1 MSLLNNKDKGGNSS
15 KFSYNHSV
23 LKGLQSISDNT
34 GDLAL
39 LAPLLAAIAQEST
52 LISVLNAIVASDQ
65 DIEILLVRDTGNN
78 DEVVQQ
84 ITNYE
89 TGIPVVEYKDVNGNA
104 YVPVGPLEYLDPSG
118 VMNLLLAELID
129 QGLTLDSIEVTTAN
143 TLIELL
149 DQGLSL
155 DGLNSLITTLNST
168 VATEIT
174 LSQVLVELQA
184 INTDLDGLSLEATQQ
199 LVLTAL
205 NTVISNTTGL
215 ATEVTAALI
224 NSNVVLGNITLNN
237 LLNAFN
243 AEDFA
248 SETTLNNLLTNFNA
262 EDFATE
268 LTLAGIKTKT
278 DLLNFISTALEV
290 NVTSSIL
297 PTGAATEVTLASILA
312 KLQDTTTGL
321 NQEVTQLLVDANLT
335 LLNTKLNTLGQKA
348 SADSA
353 PVVLSTEQEA
363 ILEAIKVAVQNL
375 DMDVDGI
382 ATEVTLAALLLA
394 FNNEDFAT
402 QTTLAD
408 LLTAFNAEDFAT
420 ETTLSALN
428 VAFGNEDFA
437 TQTTL
442 AALLAAFNAE
452 DFSTETT
459 LASLLTAFNNE
470 DFATETTLATV
481 AADLALIYTN
491 LQLNTISVAN
501 IDTKLTPAVRTHN
514 SVSASG
520 AGSVPAG
527 SMSGSVLNAGNA
539 AGTWNGISI
548 PAGVSIP
555 WGAIGNRDTYGAIA
569 YDGTGTTLIIEYT
582 T

>member
-402 QTTLAD
+402 QTTLA
-408 LLTAFNAEDFAT
+408 A
-420 ETTLSALN
+420 
-428 VAFGNEDFA
+428 
-437 TQTTL
+437 
-442 AALLAAFNAE
+442 
-452 DFSTETT
+452 
-459 LASLLTAFNNE
+459 
-470 DFATETTLATV
+470 V

-501 IDTKLTPAVRTHN
+501 IDTKLTPQARVHNTLSANAVG
-514 SVSASG
+514 VI
-520 AGSVPAG
+520 PAG

>member
-402 QTTLAD
+402 QSA
-408 LLTAFNAEDFAT
+408 NA
-420 ETTLSALN
+420 
-428 VAFGNEDFA
+428 VG
-437 TQTTL
+437 
-442 AALLAAFNAE
+442 
-452 DFSTETT
+452 
-459 LASLLTAFNNE
+459 
-470 DFATETTLATV
+470 V
-481 AADLALIYTN
+481 I
-491 LQLNTISVAN
+491 
-501 IDTKLTPAVRTHN
+501 
-514 SVSASG
+514 
-520 AGSVPAG
+520 PAG